1 MEKAL
6 GRGDPIA
13 VMFLDLDRFKSVN
26 DSLGHSVGD
35 ALLCAVTERL
45 QRVVALSDT
54 VARLGGDEFAIV
66 QRHARPAGASELA
79 GKIIAELAEPF
90 EVQGHQ
96 LIVGT
101 SIGIAMAPADGN
113 EPDQLLRNADMAL
126 YRAKSDGRGTY
137 HFFQPEMDA
146 QMQDRRKLELDLRK
160 ALQGDEFELNY
171 QPLIDLARDEV
182 CGFEALLRWK
192 HPERG
197 LVSPDEFIPV
207 AEEIGLIVP
216 LGDWVLKQACRD
228 AASWPVKTAIAVNLS
243 PVQFRNPM
251 LALSIVSALGQ
262 SGLAAARLELE
273 ITESVLLQADRNVL
287 DALHQFRDLGV
298 RICMDDFGTGYSSL
312 SYLRS
317 FPFDKIKIDRS
328 FIRELGKDNDCMAI
342 IRAVMRLVS
351 SLGMITTA
359 EGVETEE
366 QLEILRAEGC
376 MQVQGFLF
384 SKAVPPLKF
393 RCYCSV
399 CSHRLGPPSRFTAPD
414 QAPRGAALR
423 RLQGCSITSATYI
436 SVHRKLLSGNIGRGR
451 ADWPLE
457 GALMALRDVT
467 LDDKYDLGQRHA
479 FVTGFQALVR
489 LCLMQKE
496 LDRRN
501 GLTTA
506 GYVTGSRGSPL
517 GNLDSQ
523 FLRAKRFLD
532 ISDIRF
538 QGGINEDLAAT
549 AVWGSQQAALRG
561 EGKYDGVFAMWYG
574 KGPGV

>member
-1 MEKAL
+1 LCGDVSRLKQQEWSLRQSNLLLDAALENMSQGLCLYDAQNRLEVFNRRFLEIFKLPPDQIKLGTSYKEVLAISIGVHNHSGKNVEQLLAEQAEFLRERTAKPHLYELNNGRVVACLYCPTADGRWVVTYEDVTERRQAEAKIIHMARHDALTNLPNRVLFKDKMEKAL
-6 GRGDPIA
+6 GRGDRIA

-45 QRVVALSDT
+45 QRVVAPSDT

-66 QRHARPAGASELA
+66 QRHATPAGASELA
-79 GKIIAELAEPF
+79 RKIIAELAEPF

-101 SIGIAMAPADGN
+101 SIGIAMAPADGS
-113 EPDQLLRNADMAL
+113 EPDQLLRNAYMAL

-146 QMQDRRKLELDLRK
+146 QMQERRKLELDLRK

-171 QPLIDLARDEV
+171 QPLIDLARGEV

-197 LVSPDEFIPV
+197 LVPPDEFIPV

-228 AASWPVKTAIAVNLS
+228 AANWPAKTAIAVNLS

-251 LALSIVSALGQ
+251 LALSVVSALGQ
-262 SGLAAARLELE
+262 SGLAASRLELE

-328 FIRELGKDNDCMAI
+328 FIRELGKNNDCMAI
-342 IRAVMRLVS
+342 IRAVMRLGS

-384 SKAVPPLKF
+384 SKAVPAAEIPL
-393 RCYCSV
+393 
-399 CSHRLGPPSRFTAPD
+399 LL
-414 QAPRGAALR
+414 Q
-423 RLQGCSITSATYI
+423 RLQPRI
-436 SVHRKLLSGNIGRGR
+436 R
-451 ADWPLE
+451 A
-457 GALMALRDVT
+457 A
-467 LDDKYDLGQRHA
+467 
-479 FVTGFQALVR
+479 
-489 LCLMQKE
+489 
-496 LDRRN
+496 
-501 GLTTA
+501 
-506 GYVTGSRGSPL
+506 
-517 GNLDSQ
+517 
-523 FLRAKRFLD
+523 
-532 ISDIRF
+532 
-538 QGGINEDLAAT
+538 
-549 AVWGSQQAALRG
+549 
-561 EGKYDGVFAMWYG
+561 
-574 KGPGV
+574 

>member
-1 MEKAL
+1 MLCGDVSRLKQQEWSLRQSNLLLDAALENMSQGLCLYDAQNRLEVFNRRFLEIFKLPPDQIKPGTSYKDVLAISIGVHNHTGKNVDQLLAEQAEFLRERTAKPHLYELNNGRVVACLYCPTADGRWVATYEDVTERRQAEAKIIHMARHDALTNLPNRILFQDKMEKAL
-6 GRGDPIA
+6 GRGDRIA
-13 VMFLDLDRFKSVN
+13 AMFLDLDRFKSVN

-45 QRVVALSDT
+45 QRVVSGSDT

-66 QRHARPAGASELA
+66 QRHATPAGASELA
-79 GKIIAELAEPF
+79 DKIIAELVEPF
-90 EVQGHQ
+90 DVQGHQ

-101 SIGIAMAPADGN
+101 SIGIAMAPADGSA
-113 EPDQLLRNADMAL
+113 PDQLLRNADMAL

-146 QMQDRRKLELDLRK
+146 QMQERRKLELDLRK

-171 QPLIDLARDEV
+171 QPLIDLARGEV

-197 LVSPDEFIPV
+197 LVFPDEFIPV

-228 AASWPVKTAIAVNLS
+228 AVNWPAKTTIAVNLW

-251 LALSIVSALGQ
+251 LALSVVSALGQ
-262 SGLAAARLELE
+262 SGLAASRLELE
-273 ITESVLLQADRNVL
+273 ITESVLLQADRTVL

-342 IRAVMRLVS
+342 IRAIMRLGS
-351 SLGMITTA
+351 SLGMTTTA

-384 SKAVPPLKF
+384 SKAVPAAEIPPL
-393 RCYCSV
+393 V
-399 CSHRLGPPSRFTAPD
+399 
-414 QAPRGAALR
+414 R
-423 RLQGCSITSATYI
+423 RLQPRI
-436 SVHRKLLSGNIGRGR
+436 R
-451 ADWPLE
+451 A
-457 GALMALRDVT
+457 A
-467 LDDKYDLGQRHA
+467 
-479 FVTGFQALVR
+479 
-489 LCLMQKE
+489 
-496 LDRRN
+496 
-501 GLTTA
+501 
-506 GYVTGSRGSPL
+506 
-517 GNLDSQ
+517 
-523 FLRAKRFLD
+523 
-532 ISDIRF
+532 
-538 QGGINEDLAAT
+538 
-549 AVWGSQQAALRG
+549 
-561 EGKYDGVFAMWYG
+561 
-574 KGPGV
+574 